1 MELQTNI
8 KKKTKRKSIFII
20 LGLVFILGSLLILLA
35 LFIRNSFS
43 FSHNN
48 NNNFLPHRI
57 ELTVHLIAHS
67 HDDLGWIKV
76 SILF

>member
-48 NNNFLPHRI
+48 QGFYF
-57 ELTVHLIAHS
+57 VLIVS
-67 HDDLGWIKV
+67 YIFRQWI
-76 SILF
+76 SIIKIQCKK